1 MNFLEVKSISQMHK
15 LLGLKPPEH
24 PLISI
29 FNWEDVQHQ
38 ELSDK
43 YRGVQAVLDFY
54 TVSEKD
60 FPCETLKYGRNI
72 YDFSEGSM
80 MFVGPGQVMSSS
92 SEAETTG
99 WTLIFHPELIRH
111 TKLAMKMSEYRFFQ
125 YNVHEALHLSEKEKS
140 IISSLVE
147 QIREEYVSNIDVFT
161 KEVIVSQ
168 LELLFNYAQRFYSRQ
183 FITRTAQNSDFVAQF
198 ETELQ
203 RWFNSDQLFERGLP
217 TVKQCAERI
226 GMSPDYLS
234 DMLKQETGKSA
245 QEHIHYVLID
255 KAKNQLLSTSNTVSE
270 IAYSL
275 GFEYPQYFS
284 KLFKKKT
291 GMTPTQFR
299 ENREH

>member
-1 MNFLEVKSISQMHK
+1 M
-15 LLGLKPPEH
+15 LGLNPPEH

-29 FNWEDVQHQ
+29 FNWEDVHHQ
-38 ELSDK
+38 KVSDK
-43 YRGVQAVLDFY
+43 YQGIQVVLDFY

-60 FPCETLKYGRNI
+60 IPCETLNYGRNT
-72 YDFSEGSM
+72 YDFDEGSM
-80 MFVGPGQVMSSS
+80 MFVGPRQVMSSS
-92 SEAETTG
+92 SDAETTG
-99 WTLIFHPELIRH
+99 WTLTFHPELLRH
-111 TKLAMKMSEYRFFQ
+111 TKLAMKMSEYTFFQ
-125 YNVHEALHLSEKEKS
+125 YNVHEALYLSEKEKGIIRS
-140 IISSLVE
+140 IIE
-147 QIREEYVSNIDVFT
+147 QIREEYTSNIDVFT

-168 LELLFNYAQRFYSRQ
+168 LELLFNYSQRFYGRQ

-198 ETELQ
+198 EAELQ
-203 RWFNSDQLFERGLP
+203 RWFNSDEIFERGLP
-217 TVKQCAERI
+217 TVKQCADII

-255 KAKNQLLSTSNTVSE
+255 RAKNQLLGTSNTVSE

-284 KLFKKKT
+284 KLFKQKT

-299 ENREH
+299 RN